1 MSANLYSRG
10 AEDRK
15 QVSLQEL
22 HKVRFGIVS
31 VRSVKRDRPMSA
43 DSARSRVETGRSGN
57 CN

>member
-1 MSANLYSRG
+1 MSANFYSRG

-31 VRSVKRDRPMSA
+31 VRRARPDRPA
-43 DSARSRVETGRSGN
+43 AANGARMRGDALPGAQ

>member
-22 HKVRFGIVS
+22 HKVRFGFVS
-31 VRSVKRDRPMSA
+31 VRSAKRGRTMTADKARGRAESSRP
-43 DSARSRVETGRSGN
+43 GPGI
-57 CN
+57 

>member
-31 VRSVKRDRPMSA
+31 VRSAKRERPMTA
-43 DSARSRVETGRSGN
+43 DGARSRVETGRSGS

>member
-1 MSANLYSRG
+1 MSGNFYSRG

-22 HKVRFGIVS
+22 PKVRFGIVS
-31 VRSVKRDRPMSA
+31 VRRAKRDRPAAA
-43 DSARSRVETGRSGN
+43 DSSRMRSDALPGTQ